1 MSIRATSA
9 PVYRLKVTL
18 KKVRPPIWRRFLV
31 PSDISLKRLHDCLQA
46 VMPWSDSHMHQFEA
60 KGVYYGVTDHDFG
73 LKRVSE
79 TRTKLNQVLEHPKD
93 RLTYEYDFGDYWLHD
108 VVLEAVLLP
117 GKHDRYPVIEAGR
130 RACPPEDV
138 GGIPGYGALLEALA
152 DPADPE
158 HVELLDWVGETFD
171 PEAFDVVAAN
181 AAIHGEEVPRDT

>member
-1 MSIRATSA
+1 MRIRDTSA

-31 PSDISLKRLHDCLQA
+31 PSDISLARLHDCLQA
-46 VMPWSDSHMHQFEA
+46 VMPWSDAHLHLFEA
-60 KGVYYGVTDHDFG
+60 QGVRYGDPDPELGFAC
-73 LKRVSE
+73 VSE
-79 TRTKLNQVLEHPKD
+79 SRTKLKQVLRHPKD

-117 GKHDRYPVIEAGR
+117 AKHDSYPVIEAGR

-138 GGIPGYGALLEALA
+138 GGINGYGALLEALD
-152 DPADPE
+152 DPSDPE

-171 PEAFDVVAAN
+171 PDAFDVEAAN
-181 AAIHGEEVPRDT
+181 AAIQGGGAPRRK

>member
-1 MSIRATSA
+1 MTIRATSA

-46 VMPWSDSHMHQFEA
+46 VMPWSDTHMHQFEA
-60 KGVYYGVTDHDFG
+60 KGVCYGVTDHDFG

-79 TRTKLNQVLEHPKD
+79 TRTKLHQVLKQPKD

-117 GKHDRYPVIEAGR
+117 GKHDHYPVIEAGK

-138 GGIPGYGALLEALA
+138 GGVNGYGLLLEALE
-152 DPADPE
+152 DPSDPE
-158 HVELLDWVGETFD
+158 HGEMLEWVGETFD
-171 PEAFDVVAAN
+171 PDAFDVVAAN
-181 AAIHGEEVPRDT
+181 AAVRGSEKPRKT